1 MRKNLFFIVLV
12 LLAFTNLSGCISEE
26 SDTTTMELM
35 VNYEQ
40 TNGTIIESYE
50 DGELT
55 SKDTITLD
63 FDFSNT
69 KSPNKIITYGIDT
82 NSASEPVTVD
92 ASSKSTVSIE
102 FLEHGLY
109 HLDAYAVDENG
120 IIENTSIIV
129 RIDLRIEWAEYN
141 TNDPKILPIDPNP
154 NNNGTPPYMMELSSV
169 VENPSIIDAFGG
181 GGQSVEFSW
190 QMYDESD
197 DACLSKNGK
206 VDDGE
211 TDEWYVIHFNT
222 YELHELRIVYEDG
235 QDYINIEHVLS
246 LTYHKDESEPN
257 I

>member
-1 MRKNLFFIVLV
+1 MRKNLFIIILV
-12 LLAFTNLSGCISEE
+12 LLAFTNLSGCISED

-69 KSPNKIITYGIDT
+69 KSPNKIITYGIDI

-141 TNDPKILPIDPNP
+141 TKN
-154 NNNGTPPYMMELSSV
+154 TPYRPY
-169 VENPSIIDAFGG
+169 
-181 GGQSVEFSW
+181 
-190 QMYDESD
+190 
-197 DACLSKNGK
+197 SK
-206 VDDGE
+206 
-211 TDEWYVIHFNT
+211 
-222 YELHELRIVYEDG
+222 
-235 QDYINIEHVLS
+235 
-246 LTYHKDESEPN
+246 
-257 I
+257 

>member
-1 MRKNLFFIVLV
+1 MRKNLFIIILV
-12 LLAFTNLSGCISEE
+12 LLAFTNLSGCISED

-69 KSPNKIITYGIDT
+69 KSPNKIITYGIDI

-141 TNDPKILPIDPNP
+141 TNDPKILPIDPTP
-154 NNNGTPPYMMELSSV
+154 NNNATRPYMMELSSV

-246 LTYHKDESEPN
+246 LTYHEDESEPN